1 MTPMLAFYAI
11 LAMWH
16 DGPHDSGLPNWAA
29 YIIFPLAAVLIFV
42 LNWLKRK
49 K

>member
-1 MTPMLAFYAI
+1 MLAFYTI

-16 DGPHDSGLPNWAA
+16 DRNDLGLPDWAA

-42 LNWLKRK
+42 INWLQRK

>member
-1 MTPMLAFYAI
+1 MLAFSTI
-11 LAMWH
+11 LALWR
-16 DGPHDSGLPNWAA
+16 GNGSGWDLPDWTA

-42 LNWLKRK
+42 INWLQRK